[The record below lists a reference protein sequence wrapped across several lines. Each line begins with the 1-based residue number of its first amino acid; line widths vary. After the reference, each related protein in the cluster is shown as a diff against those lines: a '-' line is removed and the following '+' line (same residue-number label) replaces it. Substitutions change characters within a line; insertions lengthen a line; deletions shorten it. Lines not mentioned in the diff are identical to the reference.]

1 MTHTELKALRSITG
15 LSQKEFGTKLFK
27 TRDSI
32 AKYESGKFTIPAY
45 MDILVK
51 AVFNDNDFM

>member
-1 MTHTELKALRSITG
+1 MTHTEFKEFRSKTG
-15 LSQKEFGTKLFK
+15 LSQKEFGSLIFK

-45 MDILVK
+45 IDVLLK
-51 AVFNDNDFM
+51 ATFND

>member
-1 MTHTELKALRSITG
+1 MTHTELKELRSKTG
-15 LSQKEFGTKLFK
+15 LSQKEFGIKLFK

-51 AVFNDNDFM
+51 AVFNDYDFM

>member
-1 MTHTELKALRSITG
+1 MTHTELKELRSKTG

-32 AKYESGKFTIPAY
+32 AKYESGKFTIPVY

-51 AVFNDNDFM
+51 AVFND

>member
-1 MTHTELKALRSITG
+1 MTHAELKEIRTKAG
-15 LSQKEFGTKLFK
+15 LSQKEFGARLFK

-51 AVFNDNDFM
+51 AVFSD

>member
-1 MTHTELKALRSITG
+1 MTHTELKALRTKTG
-15 LSQKEFGTKLFK
+15 LSQKEFGMKLFK

-45 MDILVK
+45 IDVLLK
-51 AVFNDNDFM
+51 ATFND

>member
-1 MTHTELKALRSITG
+1 MTHTELKELRSKTG
-15 LSQKEFGTKLFK
+15 LSQKEFGAKLFK

-51 AVFNDNDFM
+51 AVFSD

>member
-1 MTHTELKALRSITG
+1 MTHTEFKEIRAKSG
-15 LSQKEFGTKLFK
+15 LTQTEFGKRLFK

-45 MDILVK
+45 MDVLLK
-51 AVFNDNDFM
+51 ATFNG

>member
-1 MTHTELKALRSITG
+1 MTHTELKEFRKKTG
-15 LSQKEFGTKLFK
+15 LSQKEFGSRIFK

-45 MDILVK
+45 IDVLLK
-51 AVFNDNDFM
+51 ATFNENNA